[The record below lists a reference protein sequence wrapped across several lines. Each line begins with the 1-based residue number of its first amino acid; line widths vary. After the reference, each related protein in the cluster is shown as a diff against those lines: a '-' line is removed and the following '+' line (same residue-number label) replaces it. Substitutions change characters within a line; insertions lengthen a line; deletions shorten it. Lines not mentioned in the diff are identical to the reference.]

1 MDGVDLDLAPGR
13 IYGLLGPNGSGKTTL
28 IRLLVGM
35 TRATSGEAEVL
46 GAVMPSRPTLERIG
60 YMTQSDGIYPALT
73 VGENAR
79 FFAALYGV
87 TGAGAVAETLA
98 LVDLAGRD
106 GTVAGTLSGGQ
117 RRRLSLA
124 CALIHGPEVLFL
136 DEPTVG
142 VDPLLRVQFWGH
154 FRALADAGTTIV
166 VSSHV
171 MDEADRCDELL
182 FVRGGPDHRPRHRSV
197 AARGGGHVGPRGGLP
212 PLRRRRGRVMSAH
225 RLRALVRRVTQ
236 EIRRDRPSL
245 ALLFVAPLVITGLVT
260 FIVRGSQ
267 TPRRDG
273 LRRQRRW
280 AGGCCD
286 RRTAGRDAGRARALP
301 LSTRRTP
308 RPLEHRSNRARSTSR
323 SCCPRT
329 CWTGR
334 RRSPCVTNGLDP
346 SGEAAQLRVV
356 SGALTGAIAGGV
368 AGRLPSIEHETVY
381 GTPSNDPIAAFA
393 PAIVGFFVYFFVY
406 LLTGV
411 SFLRERTG
419 GTLER
424 LMATPVTRGEVVAG
438 YTIGFCLF
446 ATVQVALLM
455 AWALGSVQVPSIGPL
470 PAFSI
475 GLGIQVAGGPLV
487 AYLVVLALA
496 VGAVSLGIFLSTFA
510 RTELQVIQFIPLVLV
525 PQFLLSGVL
534 FPVSTLPDVLQ
545 PLVG

>member
-1 MDGVDLDLAPGR
+1 V
-13 IYGLLGPNGSGKTTL
+13 
-28 IRLLVGM
+28 
-35 TRATSGEAEVL
+35 
-46 GAVMPSRPTLERIG
+46 
-60 YMTQSDGIYPALT
+60 
-73 VGENAR
+73 NAR
-79 FFAALYGV
+79 
-87 TGAGAVAETLA
+87 
-98 LVDLAGRD
+98 
-106 GTVAGTLSGGQ
+106 
-117 RRRLSLA
+117 
-124 CALIHGPEVLFL
+124 
-136 DEPTVG
+136 
-142 VDPLLRVQFWGH
+142 
-154 FRALADAGTTIV
+154 
-166 VSSHV
+166 
-171 MDEADRCDELL
+171 
-182 FVRGGPDHRPRHRSV
+182 
-197 AARGGGHVGPRGGLP
+197 
-212 PLRRRRGRVMSAH
+212 
-225 RLRALVRRVTQ
+225 RLRAIVRRVTQ

-267 TPRRDG
+267 TPDVTASVVSDG
-273 LRRQRRW
+273 GP
-280 AGGCCD
+280 AGVAI
-286 RRTAGRDAGRARALP
+286 AGRLAATLAEAGVTVVDSADADAARASVESGAIDVAILLP
-301 LSTRRTP
+301 ADLLAGSATI
-308 RPLEHRSNRARSTSR
+308 AV
-323 SCCPRT
+323 
-329 CWTGR
+329 
-334 RRSPCVTNGLDP
+334 VTNGLDP

-356 SGALTGAIAGGV
+356 SGALTGALAGGL
-368 AGRLPSIEHETVY
+368 AGRLPSIEHETAY
-381 GTPSNDPIAAFA
+381 GTPSDDPIAAFA

-534 FPVSTLPDVLQ
+534 FPVSTLPAVLQ
-545 PLVG
+545 PLVRVMPLAYAVDGLRQVFVRGADLSVRALQVDLLVLVGGAVLFAVLASLTIRRDVV